1 MKRLKLFVF
10 LILCGITAFPILA
23 ASDSNATILHKI
35 TDKDTNENPKNR
47 PKAPAR
53 NGIVC
58 TYSSGGIELVL
69 PSDITMVSVVIW
81 NENET
86 AWTGIISHDEPYS
99 PLPGLSGE
107 YRIECVGDNGSTYSS
122 ILYF

>member
-23 ASDSNATILHKI
+23 ASDSNSTTIPKT
-35 TDKDTNENPKNR
+35 TDTPKENPFNR

-107 YRIECVGDNGSTYSS
+107 YKIECIGDNGSSYSS

>member
-10 LILCGITAFPILA
+10 LILCGITVFPILA
-23 ASDSNATILHKI
+23 SSDSNSKI
-35 TDKDTNENPKNR
+35 IPNTTETSKENPHNR

-58 TYSSGGIELVL
+58 TYSSDGIELVL
-69 PSDITMVSVVIW
+69 PSGISMVSVVIW
-81 NENET
+81 NENGT

-107 YRIECVGDNGSTYSS
+107 YKIVCIGDNGSSYSS